1 VAAANHLGGR
11 RFTRPRRLRDYVAWV
26 RAGGESAA
34 DVAAATAAAAAG
46 GGDEARDE
54 RLLDTLMLGL
64 RLADGLD
71 MRALRAQFGDALA
84 DAVVVG
90 LAKHAPVR
98 AALRGADGALLAP
111 ERATAAP
118 CAVHAARLTVP
129 DGFLVSNSVLSD
141 IFAALP
147 ASSRTA

>member
-26 RAGGESAA
+26 RAGGESVA
-34 DVAAATAAAAAG
+34 DAAAAVAAI

-71 MRALRAQFGDALA
+71 MRALRAQFGDAVA
-84 DAVVVG
+84 DAVVAG

-111 ERATAAP
+111 ERAKAAP

-141 IFAALP
+141 LFAALP
-147 ASSRTA
+147 ASSRKA